1 MSNEAELK
9 GRHSG
14 LNGAK
19 IILCGVGGGGGNALE
34 SMITEGIKGVSLIAA
49 NTDAQ
54 ALNKIKSLDA
64 DITVIQLGEKLTKGL
79 GAGADPEVGK
89 QAACESAELLTESIA
104 GADMLFITAGMGGG
118 TGTGAAPEIARIATE
133 MGVLTVAVVTKPFV
147 FEGAKRMQLAEQ
159 GIRELSQY
167 VDSLITIPNNKLISV
182 LGKEVTLISAFKT
195 ANSVLLGAVQ
205 GISNLI
211 THSGLINVDFA
222 DVRTVMFETGMAMMG
237 TGLAEGPDR
246 AKEAAQAAVASPLL
260 EDLDVYGA
268 KGVLVNITASS
279 SMSIGEFEQVGSL
292 ISEVTSAK
300 ANVVIGTV
308 IDEGMEDALRV
319 TVVVTG
325 LDREKQ
331 ETELPNKAEYQR
343 LNSRPAYV
351 SESAGANAVTQ
362 DKMMHQ
368 ATQAS
373 PAPSPVQTQQRRQP
387 EQPIEQPRRREAP
400 QQPAYLNIPEFLKKQ
415 EESVE

>member
-1 MSNEAELK
+1 MSDQGELK
-9 GRHSG
+9 GKHKD
-14 LNGAK
+14 LNGAN
-19 IILCGVGGGGGNALE
+19 IMLCGIGGGGGNALE
-34 SMITEGIKGVSLIAA
+34 SMVQEGIEGVSLIAA

-54 ALNKIKSLDA
+54 ALNKLKDLNK
-64 DITVIQLGEKLTKGL
+64 DISIIQLGEKLTKGL

-89 QAACESAELLTESIA
+89 QAALETADQISEIIS

-159 GIRELSQY
+159 GIRDLTQY

-182 LGKEVTLISAFKT
+182 LGKEVTLISAFRT

-237 TGLAEGPDR
+237 TGIAEGEGR
-246 AKEAAQAAVASPLL
+246 AKEAAHAAVASPLL

-279 SMSIGEFEQVGSL
+279 SISIGEFEEVGSL

-308 IDEGMEDALRV
+308 IDEGMGDALRV

-325 LDREKQ
+325 LDIEKQ
-331 ETELPNKAEYQR
+331 ECELPNKAEYQR

-351 SESAGANAVTQ
+351 SETNSSPEGRMPPPQYKKPEAISQPVEPKRRDDQ
-362 DKMMHQ
+362 HQ
-368 ATQAS
+368 
-373 PAPSPVQTQQRRQP
+373 PS
-387 EQPIEQPRRREAP
+387 
-400 QQPAYLNIPEFLKKQ
+400 YLNIPEFLKKQ
-415 EESVE
+415 EEPMGE